1 MKRPANSFSCV
12 LVTARFF
19 DDKAASI
26 LRTAGLTVVTGGV
39 AHDAVD
45 AVITEDMHD
54 ALSRCSAWIMGMPP
68 ITADLLARYPNLS
81 VMARRGVGYDTI
93 DVAAVQAHRRL
104 LTITPG
110 SNEATV
116 ADHAVGLMLAV
127 GRRYFESHRRM
138 QSGEHGV
145 LVGTELSGK
154 TVGLIGLGRIARLVA
169 RRLAG
174 FDVRVIA
181 HDPYLPDDV
190 ADLEGVQL
198 ASLETVLADSDFI
211 SLHAPLTDS
220 TRHLIDQD
228 ALARMKPNAIL
239 INTARGELVDDGAL
253 LAALQRGRLGGA
265 GLDVIGSERDASLEA
280 ITRELLTL
288 PNVICTQHTGGS
300 SREGLERANMRAAQ
314 CVVAALQGQ
323 PLPPD
328 AIVVDG
334 RSP

>member
-1 MKRPANSFSCV
+1 MIPTTCV

-19 DDKAASI
+19 DDKAAEI
-26 LRTAGLTVVTGGV
+26 LRNAGLQVLTGGI
-39 AHDAVD
+39 APDAVD
-45 AVITEDMHD
+45 SAITGDMHD
-54 ALSRCSAWIMGMPP
+54 ALARCRAWIMGIPP
-68 ITADLLARYPNLS
+68 VSSDLLARYPKLQ
-81 VMARRGVGYDTI
+81 VLARRGVGYDTI
-93 DVAAVQAHRRL
+93 DAAAVKAHRRL

-127 GRRYFESHRRM
+127 GRRYVESHRRM
-138 QSGEHGV
+138 QSGEKGV

-154 TVGLIGLGRIARLVA
+154 TVGLIGMGRIARLVA

-181 HDPYLPDDV
+181 HDPYLRQDE
-190 ADLEGVQL
+190 ADLHGVQL
-198 ASLETVLADSDFI
+198 ATLDTVLANSDFI

-220 TRHLIDQD
+220 TRHLINEH
-228 ALARMKPNAIL
+228 ALVRMKPDAIL

-253 LAALQRGRLGGA
+253 LAALRRGRLAGA

-280 ITRELLTL
+280 VTRELLAL

-300 SREGLERANMRAAQ
+300 SREGLARANRRAAQ

-328 AIVVDG
+328 VIVVDG